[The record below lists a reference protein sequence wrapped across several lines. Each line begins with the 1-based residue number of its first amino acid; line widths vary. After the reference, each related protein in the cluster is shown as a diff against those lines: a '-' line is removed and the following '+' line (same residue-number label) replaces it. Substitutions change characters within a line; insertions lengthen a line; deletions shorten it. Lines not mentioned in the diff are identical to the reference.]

1 MRIKNSKEEVEELQE
16 ETRRRPDSEDDQ
28 EEAGYETKG
37 KPDPALCL
45 AGAET
50 WQFRLQSRVE
60 KP

>member
-37 KPDPALCL
+37 KP
-45 AGAET
+45 ET
-50 WQFRLQSRVE
+50 QHCV
-60 KP
+60 